1 VAEGVSRVT
10 SPNHNED
17 PRLAD
22 LLEVIFK
29 FAAGDLTARGTLS
42 DDESALDGVMA
53 GINILGEELEANVA
67 GNKQAQ
73 EASLESEN
81 RLRTVLE
88 SVQAGILVIDPE
100 VHRIVDVNSFAARMI
115 GASKENIIGA
125 ECHKFIC
132 PAEWD
137 QCPVTN
143 LHQTVDNSER
153 VLLTA
158 TGERRDIIKTVTAIQ
173 LGGRSHLLESFIDV
187 TERKR
192 TEEALRANEESYRQ
206 LFESSRDALM
216 TLAPPSWRFTSANQ
230 ATLELFGAA
239 STAAFTEL
247 GPWKV
252 SPERQPDGR
261 SSDEKAQ
268 EMIATAMREGKN
280 FFEWEHQRLDGSPF
294 PADVLL
300 TRMDVGGEVFLQAT
314 VRDITERKRA
324 EQALSES
331 EALLRTIFDSVQ
343 DGILLAEVQSQKFIM
358 VNDSICRML
367 GYSRDELLELGVE
380 DIHPE
385 KDVGNVVLQ
394 MARLAKNEISLAPN
408 LPVKRKDG
416 TVFHADINGTTI
428 QVKGISF
435 LVGVFRDITE
445 RQRAEQAEELASRDG
460 LTNLYNHRRFYS
472 FLKDEIIRT
481 QRFNRP
487 VSLLMLDIDH
497 FKRVNDT
504 YGHQAGD
511 AIIKGLS
518 DLQVQQARTVDRVC
532 RYGGEEFMVIL
543 PETDATM
550 AMQIAERLR
559 ATVERQPFDIGGGMM
574 VRITV
579 SIGVATYPQQA
590 NALEEFVKA
599 ADLALYAAK
608 EGGRNRVTRY
618 EAAMAGKD

>member
-1 VAEGVSRVT
+1 MAEGVSRVT

-88 SVQAGILVIDPE
+88 SVQAGIVIIDPE
-100 VHRIVDVNSFAARMI
+100 AHRIVDVNSFAVRMI
-115 GASKENIIGA
+115 GAPKESIIGA
-125 ECHKFIC
+125 VCHKFIC